1 MRVELWLLETF
12 WSWRDLLTCRY
23 QWRQLLLLTQSRL
36 TRYSA
41 RALKVPRHDL
51 RIDRLED
58 LEVALRLLWK
68 SWMTVLL

>member
-1 MRVELWLLETF
+1 MRVELWLLEAF
-12 WSWRDLLTCRY
+12 WSWRDLLTRRY

-41 RALKVPRHDL
+41 RTLRIPRHDL

-58 LEVALRLLWK
+58 LEVALRLVRE